1 MESQIGI
8 ITSDSLASA
17 VIRKLDLA
25 KTPEFLGETG
35 GVRSAIRSIAR
46 SLGWSKPET
55 EETAMRL
62 ALETFQRKLSVRR
75 VGLTYIVGMSFQS
88 IDPKRA
94 ALILNTVAET
104 YIAQQMDAEYD
115 SNLLDETWI
124 KDRLNELSNQAS
136 AAQKALA
143 DYQN

>member
-1 MESQIGI
+1 
-8 ITSDSLASA
+8 
-17 VIRKLDLA
+17 
-25 KTPEFLGETG
+25 
-35 GVRSAIRSIAR
+35 
-46 SLGWSKPET
+46 
-55 EETAMRL
+55 MRL

-75 VGLTYIVGMSFQS
+75 VGLTYIVGMSSQS